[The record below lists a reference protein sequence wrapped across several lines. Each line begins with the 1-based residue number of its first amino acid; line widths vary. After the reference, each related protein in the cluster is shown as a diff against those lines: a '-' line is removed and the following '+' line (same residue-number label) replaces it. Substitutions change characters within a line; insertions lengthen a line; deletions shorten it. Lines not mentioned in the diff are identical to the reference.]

1 MALLMITYTK
11 VPSSMCVSVVPIL
24 GHVGTQEE
32 AYEPLRLR
40 LAIFC
45 RKTSPRITDDGKCS
59 ACFIGCMS
67 AELDQVLR
75 GIKEG
80 SGKQV

>member
-32 AYEPLRLR
+32 R
-40 LAIFC
+40 
-45 RKTSPRITDDGKCS
+45 TSC
-59 ACFIGCMS
+59 CGCGCCLLS
-67 AELDQVLR
+67 KGQPQGNGR
-75 GIKEG
+75 
-80 SGKQV
+80 